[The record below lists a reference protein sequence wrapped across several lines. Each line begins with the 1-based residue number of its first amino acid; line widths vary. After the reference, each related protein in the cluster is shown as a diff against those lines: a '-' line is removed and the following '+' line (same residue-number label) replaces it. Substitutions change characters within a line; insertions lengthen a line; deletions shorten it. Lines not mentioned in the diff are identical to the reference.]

1 MKRVVVSL
9 AVLLLVSLVAAQEGD
24 AERQS
29 QEQRIPTTL
38 AEAHVEL
45 ERILSAQELAKID
58 AMPSEDDM
66 IQYHFSLG
74 LSIRN
79 GWGLWRGG
87 PLAKHMAELG
97 FTHADAMSGVILE
110 TSWCKRHGQDFR
122 LEERAALHK
131 KSMEAA
137 LRAEAEEKTRIAVAK
152 AAIRDRMMGLRFE
165 PRDVPV
171 VRVPIKDGISAR
183 FLCPFRNGVFF
194 SRYLPGNKPGLYSMP
209 GYHADPPHGEFR
221 TMKTGDDFYT
231 VGHFLDPAD
240 QKLHWIL
247 LPELDRTY
255 AAVVADGTAW
265 FAGLRNEEITLVGI
279 GDQDRATVPLPKTD
293 EFPDLGLDG
302 QALMAVY
309 SKAIYRLSGR
319 QWTQV
324 HSGDILL
331 PRSALPQRYGNR
343 VFFRDEGGGDAGS
356 RHLWWLTMGEGA
368 HLSLLDRDAAALRGG
383 GPRWSN
389 VLSYAVTSRAD
400 LWACVGSGHRTNC
413 LFRRSTDGR
422 YSIAVLNG
430 SVRFREDPPRSD
442 QAERYIHVSG
452 VTVLPDDTLL
462 LVGVTGL
469 YRLKGN
475 ELVQEL
481 TFAPP
486 DGADDPTT
494 YNPWEPNGVLAFDDR
509 SYLITSSGWDGVYGL
524 RQGDD
529 GQWSAQAIE
538 EGDRVV
544 W

>member
-1 MKRVVVSL
+1 MKRVVL
-9 AVLLLVSLVAAQEGD
+9 LLMVLLSVSLVAAQEGD
-24 AERQS
+24 ARRQA

-38 AEAHVEL
+38 AEAHEEL
-45 ERILSAQELAKID
+45 ERILSAEELGKID

-66 IQYHFSLG
+66 ALYHFSLG
-74 LSIRN
+74 LNIRN

-87 PLAKHMAELG
+87 PLAKHIAKLG
-97 FTHADAMSGVILE
+97 FTHADDISEVILE
-110 TSWCKRHGQDFR
+110 TFWCKRHGQDFR
-122 LEERAALHK
+122 LEERAAFYK

-137 LRAEAEEKTRIAVAK
+137 LKADAEEEQRVAVAK
-152 AAIRDRMMGLRFE
+152 AAIRDRMMGLRFK
-165 PRDVPV
+165 PHDVPV
-171 VRVPIKDGISAR
+171 VRMPIKNGVSAR

-194 SRYLPGNKPGLYSMP
+194 SRCLPGNKPGLYYMA
-209 GYHADPPHGEFR
+209 GYHDDPPHGELR
-221 TMKTGDDFYT
+221 TMETGDDFYT

-240 QKLHWIL
+240 QKIHWIL

-255 AAVVADGTAW
+255 AAVVADERAW
-265 FAGLRNEEITLVGI
+265 FAGLKNGETVLVSI
-279 GDQDRATVPLPKTD
+279 GDQDRMVVPLPKTD

-302 QALMAVY
+302 QALLAVY
-309 SKAIYRLSGR
+309 SKTIYRLTD
-319 QWTQV
+319 QEWTLV
-324 HSGDILL
+324 HSGNILP
-331 PRSALPQRYGNR
+331 PRSALPQRYGNT

-368 HLSLLDRDAAALRGG
+368 HLSLLERDAGVLRGG
-383 GPRWSN
+383 GPQWHN
-389 VLSYAVTSRAD
+389 VHSYCVTGRGD
-400 LWACVGSGHRTNC
+400 LWACVGSGHRMNC

-422 YSIAVLNG
+422 YSVAVLNG
-430 SVRFREDPPRSD
+430 SVLAAEDPLRSD

-452 VTVLPDDTLL
+452 VTALPDDTLL

-481 TFAPP
+481 AFAPP

-494 YNPWEPNGVLAFDDR
+494 YNPWEPNGVLALDDR
-509 SYLITSSGWDGVYGL
+509 SYLVSSSGWDGVYWL